1 MKKLLPYL
9 KNKYILSSAFVLLYI
24 LIMHDT
30 DIVTLIKRKEKVEA
44 LELEITRKKAGIV
57 ELKNS
62 IAELEDLRSLEK
74 YAREKH
80 FFKKENEELFI
91 FSFE

>member
-1 MKKLLPYL
+1 VKKILPYIR
-9 KNKYILSSAFVLLYI
+9 NKYILSSAFVLFYI
-24 LIMHDT
+24 LILHDT
-30 DIVTLIKRKEKVEA
+30 DIVTLIKRKEKVTA
-44 LELEITRKKAGIV
+44 LENEIARKKEGIK

-62 IAELEDLRSLEK
+62 VAELEDLRSLEK

-80 FFKKENEELFI
+80 FFKKDGEELFI

>member
-1 MKKLLPYL
+1 
-9 KNKYILSSAFVLLYI
+9 
-24 LIMHDT
+24 MHDT